1 MKQTFESPTL
11 KKRINKPIFFN
22 DKGKKNS
29 KVSIMKKKKKKES
42 ELEARL
48 LQLKDRIGSW
58 ENMKHM
64 NRDFSNLSQDQ
75 VKSNQKLKS

>member
-22 DKGKKNS
+22 DKS
-29 KVSIMKKKKKKES
+29 KKKKKES

-48 LQLKDRIGSW
+48 LQLKDKIGSW